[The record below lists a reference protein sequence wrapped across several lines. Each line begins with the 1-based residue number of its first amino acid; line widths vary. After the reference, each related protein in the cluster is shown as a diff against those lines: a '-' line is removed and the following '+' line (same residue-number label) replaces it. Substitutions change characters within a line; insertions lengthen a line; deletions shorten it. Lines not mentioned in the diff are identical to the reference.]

1 MCLLAVSLTV
11 SAKHVSEVLADMQV
25 GLDPFKTFYWFSDQF
40 LKHKMII
47 QEYYLNLG
55 KFSLVLSFG

>member
-1 MCLLAVSLTV
+1 MCWLAVSLTV

-25 GLDPFKTFYWFSDQF
+25 GLDPFKTIYRFSDQF
-40 LKHKMII
+40 LKHEMII

-55 KFSLVLSFG
+55 KFTLVLSFG